1 MGGQI
6 GPAMRIIAKRLLAL
20 EGGPLNLFE
29 HMSDDDLMARIN
41 EINGQLMAAGCTD
54 QLKGGCIDINNLAL
68 SIAMLQRHIDSR
80 DGQLVH

>member
-29 HMSDDDLMARIN
+29 HMSDDDLMVRID

-68 SIAMLQRHIDSR
+68 SIAMLQCDIDRH
-80 DGQLVH
+80 DGRLIH